1 MAFSW
6 LIRGGYQLLTIPGM
20 ILRVVDHLKK
30 NNKKTSGFHEVDSF
44 FLRFWESFHHPK
56 CWVSIIISIV
66 LDFHCPYW
74 YNFGKPFGFKKKQWP
89 VKNQKNPMYVYGFF
103 QVSTLSRHFQL
114 LTVIVILIPAKV
126 LAIFPR
132 FLCLCMWQMCMAS
145 DPYPITTPHLSLIG
159 VTWPNDSADGRF
171 GNSQFIILL

>member
-89 VKNQKNPMYVYGFF
+89 VKNQKNPMGGIFIVYWYTPRDDCIFYRYMNGGLLRYFF
-103 QVSTLSRHFQL
+103 SKSTPWVQKFR
-114 LTVIVILIPAKV
+114 I
-126 LAIFPR
+126 R
-132 FLCLCMWQMCMAS
+132 
-145 DPYPITTPHLSLIG
+145 
-159 VTWPNDSADGRF
+159 VTGCHR
-171 GNSQFIILL
+171 